1 MTNSTIP
8 AEAVGSPS
16 PVTASFRW
24 EVPTKSTCIQISLD
38 LIDRLEREVIESF
51 KAVTKR
57 GSEVGGILLG
67 RIARA
72 DKRTVFVENYESVTC
87 DYSRGPLYLLSDP
100 DKDQLRQVLQRL
112 KSSPLS
118 VVGFF
123 RSNTRKDLVIDQ
135 DEDVAIAQE
144 FFSDPNCVF
153 LLVKPFAMKPSTAG
167 FFLWEDGRIP
177 PESPLQFPFRRSELQ
192 KGFPQ
197 LIVQPGEDKSAATA
211 APAPVAR
218 EERAGPVVVPKR
230 EERPPL
236 SPPPALKRE
245 EPKLGPVVV
254 PPKRDEPP
262 VAKREEPA
270 PPPVIPPKREERPP
284 VAPLSFRREE
294 RPAVV
299 PPPPKREEP
308 AAPPKREERA
318 APPPILP
325 KREERPA
332 PLPLNLKREE
342 RLAAP
347 IVAPKREEPAPP
359 PLAPKREEPAPPPV
373 TARREERPPILP
385 KREER
390 PIPVPSVAKPAQ
402 PVTPKPEE
410 PPKREERP
418 PVQPIVAKREE
429 PAPAPPAE
437 KKEERKEERAPVAQ
451 KREERKEERA
461 AVAAAPAKLE
471 PAPAVAPVKAEE
483 PVLAAAEEPAKRGKI
498 WLWAAIVVVLLLAAG
513 GYYVY
518 RLRTVAP
525 EVKPVDTSLA
535 LKVERNAGQLVL
547 SWNRDAD
554 LVKTAQTAT
563 LTITDGDHTEDV
575 PVDVG
580 QLRGGSVVY
589 APITNDVSF
598 KLEVNDQKRGIS
610 KSESVRVLAGRP
622 SPLMQQAPP
631 KPVAAA
637 EPKGLPTS
645 ATSVPP
651 PQTSTPA
658 PVSVQTPTPPVE
670 QPKPS
675 APVKVAEA
683 KPASAPGTVTFPE
696 PPPIERQNPAI
707 PARVNLA
714 PTTPVVPPP
723 SAVTKPA
730 PAKPAPGAVQTPPAA
745 PSESAA
751 LKVGGNV
758 QEARVISRVP
768 PAYPQLARQARVA
781 GTVKVEATIGKDG
794 RVRAARAV
802 SGPPLLRRAAED
814 AVRQW
819 KYQAGMLNG
828 EPTEVTTQVDVS
840 FTLQR

>member
-1 MTNSTIP
+1 MTNSIIP

-72 DKRTVFVENYESVTC
+72 DKRTVFVENYEPVTC
-87 DYSRGPLYLLSDP
+87 DYSRGPLYLLSDS

-197 LIVQPGEDKSAATA
+197 LIVQPGADKPAATA

-245 EPKLGPVVV
+245 EPKPGPVVV

-294 RPAVV
+294 RPAMV
-299 PPPPKREEP
+299 PPPPR
-308 AAPPKREERA
+308 REERA

-332 PLPLNLKREE
+332 PPPLNLKRED

-359 PLAPKREEPAPPPV
+359 PV
-373 TARREERPPILP
+373 TAKREERPAIIP

-390 PIPVPSVAKPAQ
+390 PAPAPSVAKPAP
-402 PVTPKPEE
+402 PVMPKPEE

-429 PAPAPPAE
+429 PAPASPAE
-437 KKEERKEERAPVAQ
+437 RKEERKEERAPIAQ

-483 PVLAAAEEPAKRGKI
+483 PVLAAADEPAKRGKI

-518 RLRTVAP
+518 RLRTAAP
-525 EVKPVDTSLA
+525 EVKPADTSLA

-637 EPKGLPTS
+637 EAKAPP
-645 ATSVPP
+645 APAAAVPP

-658 PVSVQTPTPPVE
+658 PVSAQTPPVE

-683 KPASAPGTVTFPE
+683 RPALAPGTVTFPE
-696 PPPIERQNPAI
+696 PPPIERQSAAI
-707 PARVNLA
+707 PARANLA

-723 SAVTKPA
+723 AAITKPEPAKPSQPA
-730 PAKPAPGAVQTPPAA
+730 PAVAQAPTPAPSQPAA
-745 PSESAA
+745 
-751 LKVGGNV
+751 LRVGGNV
-758 QEARVISRVP
+758 QEAKVLTRVA

-781 GTVKVEATIGKDG
+781 GTVKVEATIGRDG
-794 RVRAARAV
+794 RVRSARAV

-819 KYQAGMLNG
+819 RYQPGMLNG
-828 EPTEVTTQVDVS
+828 EPMEVTTQVDVG

>member
-1 MTNSTIP
+1 MTNSIIT
-8 AEAVGSPS
+8 AEAVGFPS
-16 PVTASFRW
+16 PITASFSW

-72 DKRTVFVENYESVTC
+72 DTRTVFVENYESVTC

-144 FFSDPNCVF
+144 FFSDPNYVF

-177 PESPLQFPFRRSELQ
+177 PESPLQFPFRRSEIQ
-192 KGFPQ
+192 KVFPQ
-197 LIVQPGEDKSAATA
+197 SIVQPGEDKSAATA

-245 EPKLGPVVV
+245 EPKAGPVVV

-270 PPPVIPPKREERPP
+270 PPPVIPPKREERPA

-294 RPAVV
+294 RPAMV
-299 PPPPKREEP
+299 PPPPR
-308 AAPPKREERA
+308 REERA
-318 APPPILP
+318 TPPPILP

-332 PLPLNLKREE
+332 PPPLSLKREE
-342 RLAAP
+342 R
-347 IVAPKREEPAPP
+347 
-359 PLAPKREEPAPPPV
+359 PV
-373 TARREERPPILP
+373 IIP

-390 PIPVPSVAKPAQ
+390 PTPVPSVAKSAP
-402 PVTPKPEE
+402 PVMPKPEE

-437 KKEERKEERAPVAQ
+437 KKEERKEERAPIAQ

-498 WLWAAIVVVLLLAAG
+498 WLWAAMVVVLLLAAG

-518 RLRTVAP
+518 RLRTGAP

-547 SWNRDAD
+547 SWNREAD

-637 EPKGLPTS
+637 EAKALP
-645 ATSVPP
+645 APAAAVPP

-675 APVKVAEA
+675 PVKIAEA

-723 SAVTKPA
+723 AAVTKPA
-730 PAKPAPGAVQTPPAA
+730 PAKPAQPGPAA
-745 PSESAA
+745 AQAPTPAPSQPAA
-751 LKVGGNV
+751 LRVGGNV
-758 QEARVISRVP
+758 QEARVISHIP
-768 PAYPQLARQARVA
+768 PTYPPLARQARVT
-781 GTVKVEATIGKDG
+781 GTVRVKATIGKDG
-794 RVRAARAV
+794 KVKTVLAV
-802 SGPPLLRRAAED
+802 SGPPLLRRAAEQ

-819 KYQAGMLNG
+819 KYQPSMLNG
-828 EPTEVTTQVDVS
+828 EPTETTAQVDIV
-840 FTLQR
+840 FTLQ

>member
-72 DKRTVFVENYESVTC
+72 DKRTVFVENCESVTC

-123 RSNTRKDLVIDQ
+123 RSNTRKDLVFDQ
-135 DEDVAIAQE
+135 DEDLAIGQE
-144 FFSDPNCVF
+144 FFSDPNYVF
-153 LLVKPFAMKPSTAG
+153 LLVKPFAMKPSVAG

-177 PESPLQFPFRRSELQ
+177 PESPVQFPFRRSELQ
-192 KGFPQ
+192 KSFPH
-197 LIVQPGEDKSAATA
+197 LIVQPGEDSSVATA

-245 EPKLGPVVV
+245 EPKPGPVVV

-270 PPPVIPPKREERPP
+270 PPPIIPPKREERPP
-284 VAPLSFRREE
+284 VPPLSFRREE
-294 RPAVV
+294 RPAAV
-299 PPPPKREEP
+299 PPPPKREE
-308 AAPPKREERA
+308 RA
-318 APPPILP
+318 AAPPILP

-332 PLPLNLKREE
+332 PPPLNLKREE
-342 RLAAP
+342 RHAAP
-347 IVAPKREEPAPP
+347 VVT
-359 PLAPKREEPAPPPV
+359 PKREEPAPPPV
-373 TARREERPPILP
+373 TARREERPPIIP

-390 PIPVPSVAKPAQ
+390 PVPVPSVVRPAP

-418 PVQPIVAKREE
+418 PVQPIAAKREE

-437 KKEERKEERAPVAQ
+437 KKEERKEERA
-451 KREERKEERA
+451 

-471 PAPAVAPVKAEE
+471 PAPAVGPVKMEE
-483 PVLAAAEEPAKRGKI
+483 PVMAVAEEPAKRGKI

-518 RLRTVAP
+518 RLRTAAP
-525 EVKPVDTSLA
+525 EVKPADTSLA
-535 LKVERNAGQLVL
+535 LKVERSAGQLVL
-547 SWNRDAD
+547 SWNREAD

-563 LTITDGDHTEDV
+563 LTIIDGEHTEDV

-589 APITNDVSF
+589 APITNDVVF
-598 KLEVNDQKRGIS
+598 KLELNDQKRGIS
-610 KSESVRVLAGRP
+610 KSETIRALAGRP

-637 EPKGLPTS
+637 EPKGLPTPV
-645 ATSVPP
+645 ASVPP

-658 PVSVQTPTPPVE
+658 PVSAQTPPPPVE

-675 APVKVAEA
+675 PVKIAEA
-683 KPASAPGTVTFPE
+683 KPAQAPGTVTFPE
-696 PPPIERQNPAI
+696 PPSIERQNPAI

-714 PTTPVVPPP
+714 PTTPAAPPP
-723 SAVTKPA
+723 AAVAKPA
-730 PAKPAPGAVQTPPAA
+730 PAKPVQPAPAAVQTPPPA
-745 PSESAA
+745 PSQPAA
-751 LKVGGNV
+751 LRVGGNV
-758 QEARVISRVP
+758 QEARVISRVS
-768 PAYPQLARQARVA
+768 PAYPPLARQARIA
-781 GTVKVEATIGKDG
+781 GTVKVQATIGTDG
-794 RVRAARAV
+794 RVRSARAV
-802 SGPPLLRRAAED
+802 SGPPLLREAAEY
-814 AVRQW
+814 AMRQW
-819 KYQAGMLNG
+819 KYQPGMLNG
-828 EPTEVTTQVDVS
+828 EPTEVTTQVDFV
-840 FTLQR
+840 FPLQR